1 MTRKTY
7 ITFALALFAFINA
20 FAQRNEK
27 TINAGW
33 MFKLDA
39 EKTFAWV
46 NIPHTYN
53 LEAYNVRNYY
63 RGKAEYR
70 KTLSIPDYD
79 ADKCYYLRFDAVNKY
94 AEVVVN
100 GTLVEKHS
108 GGYSSF
114 VADIT
119 KVAREKNEIVV
130 KVDNSNQD
138 ITPLWADFTFW
149 GGIYR
154 DVWLISTPKQH
165 IALNNYGS
173 KGIFVSTPDVNE
185 KDASL
190 EV

>member
-20 FAQRNEK
+20 FAQRSEK

-33 MFKLDA
+33 IFKLDD
-39 EKTFAWV
+39 EKSFSWV

-70 KTLSIPDYD
+70 KTLSISDYD

-100 GTLVEKHS
+100 GTLVAKHS

-119 KVAREKNEIVV
+119 KVAREKNEIIVR
-130 KVDNSNQD
+130 VD
-138 ITPLWADFTFW
+138 T
-149 GGIYR
+149 
-154 DVWLISTPKQH
+154 
-165 IALNNYGS
+165 
-173 KGIFVSTPDVNE
+173 VSYTHLRAHE
-185 KDASL
+185 T
-190 EV
+190 

>member
-20 FAQRNEK
+20 FAQRSEK

-100 GTLVEKHS
+100 GTLVAKHS
-108 GGYSSF
+108 GG
-114 VADIT
+114 
-119 KVAREKNEIVV
+119 
-130 KVDNSNQD
+130 
-138 ITPLWADFTFW
+138 
-149 GGIYR
+149 
-154 DVWLISTPKQH
+154 
-165 IALNNYGS
+165 
-173 KGIFVSTPDVNE
+173 
-185 KDASL
+185 
-190 EV
+190 